1 MASAARGGTGLCLT
15 AVTILRFAGGALG
28 VVENNLASGYGFD
41 CRCEIAGS
49 EATLRVDRPH
59 LTAVETLDRR
69 GSGFRRTAT
78 FLERFADAYPRELEA
93 FVAAVTGKRR
103 VEVDG
108 EDGLEAVVLANAAE
122 LSLEL
127 GVSVRVPRRREGGA
141 LRHELAVFSRP

>member
-69 GSGFRRTAT
+69 GSGSGGPQPSSSASRTRTRA
-78 FLERFADAYPRELEA
+78 
-93 FVAAVTGKRR
+93 
-103 VEVDG
+103 
-108 EDGLEAVVLANAAE
+108 
-122 LSLEL
+122 SW
-127 GVSVRVPRRREGGA
+127 
-141 LRHELAVFSRP
+141 RPSWRP